1 MDQVKNRSEKSTQ
14 NSITKD
20 MIFVFS
26 SFTFVCFAIIFTLLV
41 YDVLTI
47 QNLLSFDQ
55 PVESIMIF
63 SVSSIALL
71 VFGVVLTFTMPLNY
85 IDDNNHTYQDN
96 SLPRIF
102 IFMFIAAL
110 FEETLF
116 RGIIQNVLFLFTSHE
131 WKAILLTTALFLV
144 FHIQYFKKPMML
156 LNISIPSLVF
166 GWIYFQTNNLLVP
179 IFVHFIMNIGMTILF
194 KYKLI
199 RFMK

>member
-1 MDQVKNRSEKSTQ
+1 MDQAKNRSEKSTQ

-26 SFTFVCFAIIFTLLV
+26 SFTFICFAIIFALLI

-47 QNLLSFDQ
+47 QNLLSFAQ
-55 PVESIMIF
+55 PIESIMIF

-116 RGIIQNVLFLFTSHE
+116 RGIIQNLLFLFTSHE
-131 WKAILLTTALFLV
+131 WVAILLTTGLFLV

-166 GWIYFQTNNLLVP
+166 GWVYFQTNNLLVP